1 MTTDSNIPAAP
12 FDQFEEEPSIDWIGL
27 LSTLWSSRKLIAL
40 FTGGATMVAVIV
52 SLLLPNYYKSTAV
65 LLPETDKSK
74 LGALAGLS
82 GLASLAG
89 VNVGEMPLELLYPTI
104 ITSEAVLK
112 EVIYHKYQTKEF
124 EKPVNLIE
132 YWEIE
137 EETAL
142 RDYEVALKRM
152 RGELDVSL
160 ERKTNVLEVSLLMK
174 EPQLAADVLN
184 KLVSELD
191 RFIRTKRTTNASEQ
205 RKWIEARLVEVKQDL
220 EKAENK
226 LKEFREK
233 NRQIT
238 SSPQLMLEQE
248 RLAREVEINSTLY
261 VELKKQYELAKI
273 EEIKNVPIIN
283 VLDEARPA
291 AKKDKPR
298 RAVMVLVTFFLSAL
312 GSVAYVFTMNHY
324 GEQVGRVFSVFS
336 GRSAKE

>member
-74 LGALAGLS
+74 LGALTALS

-89 VNVGEMPLELLYPTI
+89 VNVGEMSLEQLYPTI
-104 ITSEAVLK
+104 IKSEAVLK

-124 EKPVNLIE
+124 NKPVNLIE

-137 EETAL
+137 EGTAL

-152 RGELDVSL
+152 RDELDVSL
-160 ERKTNVLEVSLLMK
+160 DRKTNVLEVSLLMK

-248 RLAREVEINSTLY
+248 RLAREVQINSTLY

-283 VLDEARPA
+283 VLDAARPA
-291 AKKDKPR
+291 AKKELPR
-298 RAVMVLVTFFLSAL
+298 RSTIVLTTLFLSL
-312 GSVAYVFTMNHY
+312 FGIVVFVLINERY
-324 GEQVGRVFSVFS
+324 GPVVKQMLSNVH
-336 GRSAKE
+336 K